1 MKLARVRIAVC
12 GGKLQERGRSSAPH
26 KNLEVFD
33 LSSKEP
39 TLPTGTRNKG
49 PTEIYKK
56 RYKLEL
62 KKKTG

>member
-1 MKLARVRIAVC
+1 MQYVVENYKKGEDLAPLT
-12 GGKLQERGRSSAPH
+12 K
-26 KNLEVFD
+26 KLEVFD

-39 TLPTGTRNKG
+39 TLPTGTGNKG
-49 PTEIYKK
+49 PTKIDKK